1 MKKSERK
8 LNKVLFSHLFWADFS
23 QLNLSTVS
31 NTKKTKKQK
40 KTRPTTMSFRLW
52 LLNLTRLNPLTEA
65 PLRPQQVC
73 YLRMADSLL

>member
-31 NTKKTKKQK
+31 STKKIKKQK
-40 KTRPTTMSFRLW
+40 KTPDP
-52 LLNLTRLNPLTEA
+52 PL
-65 PLRPQQVC
+65 
-73 YLRMADSLL
+73 